1 MVNSRARML
10 NCTQNCYTVN
20 HMNQFVASMDAYLCA
35 KKINIIGQFSKYI
48 YMIASYT
55 SRKNLKNLKIT
66 VTIKTIQIK
75 IKPSKDHSNKNETNF
90 LQNPEPVDHACAL
103 G

>member
-1 MVNSRARML
+1 
-10 NCTQNCYTVN
+10 
-20 HMNQFVASMDAYLCA
+20 
-35 KKINIIGQFSKYI
+35 
-48 YMIASYT
+48 MIASYT

-90 LQNPEPVDHACAL
+90 LQYPEPVDHACAL

>member
-20 HMNQFVASMDAYLCA
+20 HMNQFVPSMDAYLYA

-75 IKPSKDHSNKNETNF
+75 IKPSKDHSNKGETNF
-90 LQNPEPVDHACAL
+90 LQYPKPVDHARAL

>member
-1 MVNSRARML
+1 
-10 NCTQNCYTVN
+10 
-20 HMNQFVASMDAYLCA
+20 MNQFVPSMDAYLYA

-75 IKPSKDHSNKNETNF
+75 IKPSKDHSNKGETNF
-90 LQNPEPVDHACAL
+90 LQYPKPVDHARAL